1 MTGALALA
9 DAPYDTVKLH
19 AALLA
24 VLAEWRFTRHERNAM
39 RRATQ
44 TFVAALDTC
53 GGTTLEERWTEFER
67 RVWPEWLA
75 GRRPS
80 RDNRWAGGLRLA
92 VLGRQE
98 LPDHAVAAEQCFG
111 CLRVLRWSSQ
121 CANRRDCLLDPLT

>member
-1 MTGALALA
+1 MPGSVGRRAERAREAAHLRRLRVSPA

-24 VLAEWRFTRHERNAM
+24 VLAEWRFSRHEWNAM

-53 GGTTLEERWTEFER
+53 GGTTLEERWAEFQR

-75 GRRPS
+75 GRQPS
-80 RDNRWAGGLRLA
+80 TDNRWAGGLRL
-92 VLGRQE
+92 
-98 LPDHAVAAEQCFG
+98 
-111 CLRVLRWSSQ
+111 
-121 CANRRDCLLDPLT
+121 